1 MASRVDTGRGVG
13 TGRWMAVLVAVLT
26 VGLLLGGT
34 APAAAQDGAA
44 VRRAGLVVRHGDG
57 RLTYAFVPFREE
69 TISGIDLLRRSGIE
83 HVTIPFGGL
92 GEGVCALEGEG
103 CPTGECRRRV
113 CQGTGPNA
121 PYWRFFRQ
129 VAPGD
134 WQPLA
139 LGASAT
145 TVRDGDV
152 FGWSWTGEEPGLPA
166 ASLAD
171 VARLV
176 GVPDAAAGPADGVLP
191 AAAVRTIYPSGVQAE
206 PASNEQGAAAYAVAI
221 GLIALMG
228 MGALYAARRARR
240 RASPPEAPA

>member
-1 MASRVDTGRGVG
+1 MVSRVDTRRGTR
-13 TGRWMAVLVAVLT
+13 TGRWVAALVAVLAA
-26 VGLLLGGT
+26 GLLLGST
-34 APAAAQDGAA
+34 ASAAAQDGAA
-44 VRRAGLVVRHGDG
+44 IRRAGLVVRHGDG

-92 GEGVCALEGEG
+92 GEGVGALEGEG

-121 PYWRFFRQ
+121 PYWRFFHQ
-129 VAPGD
+129 VAPGN

-166 ASLAD
+166 VSVAD

-176 GVPDAAAGPADGVLP
+176 GVSDRIGGLADGALP
-191 AAAVRTIYPSGVQAE
+191 AAAVRTVYPSGVQAE
-206 PASNEQGAAAYAVAI
+206 PASNGQSRAAYAVAI